1 MHIHRFDFELRP
13 GLFHP
18 QWREATYSTGESMVR
33 IANNFSITC
42 LYPLVANISCTN
54 NIILYSTTHITIII
68 SGSPRT
74 PSPYPTDINTTHR
87 HPKSNPYY
95 TTFKHIPHPTPIYE
109 CSCVALSNVYWPNM
123 LDALLGINVLILG
136 NKMVLP
142 KWRRVSWPIRWN
154 ENWMICCIRM
164 REMER
169 FVLFESRFL
178 FHGE

>member
-1 MHIHRFDFELRP
+1 MVLKSLCKLGLEKLDSSLRFISQDRDPNTKSRFFSCRADNSNQIQAYSIFYMHIHRFDFELRP

-74 PSPYPTDINTTHR
+74 PSPNPTDINTTHH
-87 HPKSNPYY
+87 HPKSNPFY

-109 CSCVALSNVYWPNM
+109 CPCVALNNVY
-123 LDALLGINVLILG
+123 
-136 NKMVLP
+136 
-142 KWRRVSWPIRWN
+142 
-154 ENWMICCIRM
+154 
-164 REMER
+164 
-169 FVLFESRFL
+169 
-178 FHGE
+178 